1 MTAML
6 CSVDTDDDIL
16 TLPAAAD
23 ELGMAHVTL
32 WRLARAG
39 KIKTVDVGRVRGVTR
54 SELERFRTLE
64 RPQGRPRKDKPAP

>member
-6 CSVDTDDDIL
+6 CSVANDDEIL

-54 SELERFRTLE
+54 AELERFRNLD
-64 RPQGRPRKDKPAP
+64 RPQGRPRKPAP